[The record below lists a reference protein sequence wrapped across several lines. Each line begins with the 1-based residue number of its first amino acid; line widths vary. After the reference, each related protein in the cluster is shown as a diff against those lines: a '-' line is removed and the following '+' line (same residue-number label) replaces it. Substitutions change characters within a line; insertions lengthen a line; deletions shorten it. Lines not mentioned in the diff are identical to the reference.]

1 MASVLAHV
9 QNVWETQ
16 RVNSPIY
23 ALLLANVTIE
33 DASEGTI
40 RARLQLDKNHTN
52 SKGSL
57 HGTMTACIIDWI
69 AGMVIASYGSTYTGV
84 STDIHVS
91 YLAGA
96 NEGEI
101 LEIIGRSMK
110 MGRTLAF
117 VSADIIKV
125 KDGESVVI
133 ATGLHTKYV
142 RQKAS

>member
-1 MASVLAHV
+1 MVSVLTHV

-16 RVNSPIY
+16 RSNSPIY
-23 ALLLANVTIE
+23 AFLLTDVTIE

-40 RARLQLDKNHTN
+40 RARLLLNQNHTN

-57 HGTMTACIIDWI
+57 HGTMTACLIDWI

-91 YLAGA
+91 YLTGA
-96 NEGEI
+96 KEGEV
-101 LEIIGRSMK
+101 LEITGRSMK
-110 MGRTLAF
+110 MGGTLAF
-117 VSADIIKV
+117 VSAEITKIQGGEKV
-125 KDGESVVI
+125 VV

-142 RQKAS
+142 RQKS

>member
-1 MASVLAHV
+1 MASVLTYV

-16 RVNSPIY
+16 RANSPIY

-57 HGTMTACIIDWI
+57 HGTMAACIIGWI

-84 STDIHVS
+84 STDIPVS
-91 YLAGA
+91 
-96 NEGEI
+96 
-101 LEIIGRSMK
+101 
-110 MGRTLAF
+110 
-117 VSADIIKV
+117 
-125 KDGESVVI
+125 
-133 ATGLHTKYV
+133 
-142 RQKAS
+142 

>member
-16 RVNSPIY
+16 RANSPIY

-101 LEIIGRSMK
+101 LEITGRSMK
-110 MGRTLAF
+110 MGKALAF

>member
-16 RVNSPIY
+16 RANSPIY
-23 ALLLANVTIE
+23 ALLLTNVTIE

-57 HGTMTACIIDWI
+57 HGTMTACIIDWV
-69 AGMVIASYGSTYTGV
+69 AGMVIASYGSTYTGM

-96 NEGEI
+96 KEGEI
-101 LEIIGRSMK
+101 LEITGRSMK
-110 MGRTLAF
+110 MGGTFAF
-117 VSADIIKV
+117 VSADITKV

>member
-1 MASVLAHV
+1 MASVLTHV

-16 RVNSPIY
+16 RANSPIY
-23 ALLLANVTIE
+23 ALLLTNVTIVH
-33 DASEGTI
+33 ASEGTI
-40 RARLQLDKNHTN
+40 RARLLLDQNHTN

-57 HGTMTACIIDWI
+57 HGTMTACLIDWI

-96 NEGEI
+96 REGEV
-101 LEIIGRSMK
+101 LEITGRSMK
-110 MGRTLAF
+110 MGGTLAF
-117 VSADIIKV
+117 VSAEISKV
-125 KDGESVVI
+125 QDGENVVI

-142 RQKAS
+142 RQKS

>member
-1 MASVLAHV
+1 MASVLTHV

-16 RVNSPIY
+16 RANSPIY
-23 ALLLANVTIE
+23 ALLLTNVTIV

-40 RARLQLDKNHTN
+40 RARLLLDQNHTN

-57 HGTMTACIIDWI
+57 HGTMTACLIDWI
-69 AGMVIASYGSTYTGV
+69 AGMAIASYGSTYTGV

-96 NEGEI
+96 REGEV
-101 LEIIGRSMK
+101 LEITGRSMK
-110 MGRTLAF
+110 MGGTLAF
-117 VSADIIKV
+117 VSAEISKV
-125 KDGESVVI
+125 QDGENVVI

-142 RQKAS
+142 RQKS